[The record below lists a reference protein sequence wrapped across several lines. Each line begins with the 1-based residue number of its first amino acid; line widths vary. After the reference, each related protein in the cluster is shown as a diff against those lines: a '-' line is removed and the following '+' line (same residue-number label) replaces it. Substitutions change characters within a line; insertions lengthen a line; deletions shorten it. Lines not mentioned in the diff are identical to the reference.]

1 MATYKTYDTI
11 GIREDLQDA
20 IYDISPTTTPFMST
34 VGRTKAKNT
43 YHEWQTDNLADVD
56 LDNAQVEVQD
66 ATSATLT
73 PTTRIGNRTQ
83 ISDKVIQVS
92 TTDDVV
98 DKAGRSTETAY
109 QLAKASAEIKRD
121 MESILL
127 SNQEADAGSSS
138 SPRKLGGLQT
148 WLETNY
154 VGSGTAGSEGTTAR
168 TDGSAAAFTE
178 DMVKEAVKSAYENG
192 GTPTMLLVSPT
203 QKQVISTF
211 AGIAGQ
217 RYQAPKS
224 SPTTIIGSADVYLS
238 DFGTLQV
245 VPDRFIP
252 VQDSGA
258 DTAFVLDSSMANVA
272 YLRPFK
278 KTKLAK
284 MGDSEKHLMNVE
296 YTLVV
301 KNEKAHAIIADL
313 AK

>member
-1 MATYKTYDTI
+1 M
-11 GIREDLQDA
+11 
-20 IYDISPTTTPFMST
+20 
-34 VGRTKAKNT
+34 
-43 YHEWQTDNLADVD
+43 ADVD
-56 LDNAQVEVQD
+56 LDNAQVDGQD

-73 PTTRIGNRTQ
+73 PTTRVGNRTQ
-83 ISDKVIQVS
+83 ISEKVIQIS

-127 SNQEADAGSSS
+127 SNQEADAGSTSA
-138 SPRKLGGLQT
+138 PRKLGGLQT
-148 WLETNY
+148 WLNTNY
-154 VGSGTAGSEGTTAR
+154 VGAGTAGKEGTTAR

-203 QKQVISTF
+203 QKQVVSTF

-252 VQDSGA
+252 EQENGA

-284 MGDSEKHLMNVE
+284 MGDSDKHLMNVE

>member
-43 YHEWQTDNLADVD
+43 YHEWQTDSLADVN
-56 LDNAQVEVQD
+56 LANAQVEGAD
-66 ATSATLT
+66 AVSATLT
-73 PTTRIGNRTQ
+73 PTTRVGNYTQ

-109 QLAKASAEIKRD
+109 QLSKASAEIKRD

-127 SNQEADAGSSS
+127 SDQEKNAGNNATGFPVTSEA
-138 SPRKLGGLQT
+138 RLLGGLAS
-148 WLETNY
+148 WIKTNT
-154 VGSGTAGSEGTTAR
+154 VDTAGGAL
-168 TDGSAAAFTE
+168 TE
-178 DMVKEAVKSAYENG
+178 DMLKEAVLKAYNSG
-192 GTPTMLLVSPT
+192 GEPDVLLVSPAN
-203 QKQVISTF
+203 KQVVSTF
-211 AGIAGQ
+211 AGIAEQ

-224 SPTTIIGSADVYLS
+224 SPTTIIGAADVYLS
-238 DFGTLQV
+238 DFGSVSV
-245 VPDRFIP
+245 VPDRFLS
-252 VQDSGA
+252 DDFSY
-258 DTAFVLDSSMANVA
+258 VLDPSMASVA

-278 KTKLAK
+278 SQKLAK
-284 MGDSEKHLMNVE
+284 MGDSEKHLLNVE

-301 KNEKAHAIIADL
+301 NNESAHAMMSDET
-313 AK
+313 

>member
-43 YHEWQTDNLADVD
+43 YHEWQTDTLASVN
-56 LDNAQVEVQD
+56 LDNAQVEGAD
-66 ATSATLT
+66 AVSPTLT
-73 PTTRIGNRTQ
+73 PTERVGNYTQ
-83 ISDKVIQVS
+83 ISDKVVQVS
-92 TTDDVV
+92 VTDDVV

-127 SNQEADAGSSS
+127 SDQAKDAGTAST
-138 SPRKLGGLQT
+138 PRKLGGLGSWIT
-148 WLETNY
+148 TNA
-154 VGSGTAGSEGTTAR
+154 VDTAGAEM
-168 TDGSAAAFTE
+168 TE
-178 DMVKEAVKSAYENG
+178 DMLKEAVLKAYTEG
-192 GTPTMLLVSPT
+192 GEPSMLLVSPAN
-203 QKQVISTF
+203 KQVVSTF
-211 AGIAGQ
+211 AGIAEQ

-238 DFGTLQV
+238 DFGTLNV
-245 VPDRFIP
+245 VPDRFLSDEI
-252 VQDSGA
+252 SY
-258 DTAFVLDSSMANVA
+258 VLDPSMASVA

-301 KNEKAHAIIADL
+301 KNEKAHAVIKDL
-313 AK
+313 T

>member
-34 VGRTKAKNT
+34 IGRTKAKNT
-43 YHEWQTDNLADVD
+43 YHEWQTDSLADVD
-56 LDNAQVEVQD
+56 MDNAQVEGQD

-83 ISDKVIQVS
+83 ISEKVIQIS

-121 MESILL
+121 MEAILL
-127 SNQEADAGSSS
+127 SNQEADPGSSS
-138 SPRKLGGLQT
+138 APRKLGGLQT
-148 WLETNY
+148 WLNTNY
-154 VGSGTAGSEGTTAR
+154 VGTGTAGKEGTTER

-203 QKQVISTF
+203 QKQVVSTF

-252 VQDSGA
+252 EQESGA
-258 DTAFVLDSSMANVA
+258 DTAFILDSSMANVA

-284 MGDSEKHLMNVE
+284 MGDSDKHLMNVE

-313 AK
+313 VK

>member
-43 YHEWQTDNLADVD
+43 YHEWQTDSLADVN
-56 LDNAQVEVQD
+56 LANAQVEGAD
-66 ATSATLT
+66 AVSATLT
-73 PTTRIGNRTQ
+73 PTTRVGNYTQ

-109 QLAKASAEIKRD
+109 QLSKASAEIKRD

-127 SNQEADAGSSS
+127 SDQEKNPGNNAPDYPVVSEA
-138 SPRKLGGLQT
+138 RLLGGLAS
-148 WLETNY
+148 WLTTNT
-154 VGSGTAGSEGTTAR
+154 VNTAGGAL
-168 TDGSAAAFTE
+168 TE
-178 DMVKEAVKSAYENG
+178 DMLKEAVLKAYNSG
-192 GTPTMLLVSPT
+192 GEPDVLLVSPAN
-203 QKQVISTF
+203 KQVVSTF
-211 AGIAGQ
+211 AGIAEQ

-224 SPTTIIGSADVYLS
+224 SPTTIIGAADVYLS
-238 DFGTLQV
+238 DFGSVSV
-245 VPDRFIP
+245 VPDRFLS
-252 VQDSGA
+252 DDYSY
-258 DTAFVLDSSMANVA
+258 VLDPSMASVA

-278 KTKLAK
+278 SQKLAK
-284 MGDSEKHLMNVE
+284 TGDSEKHLLNVE

-301 KNEKAHAIIADL
+301 NNEAAHAMMSDET
-313 AK
+313 

>member
-1 MATYKTYDTI
+1 MATYKTYDTV
-11 GIREDLQDA
+11 GIREDLQNA

-34 VGRTKAKNT
+34 IGKTTAKNT
-43 YHEWQTDNLADVD
+43 YHEWQTDSLADVN
-56 LDNAQVEVQD
+56 LNNAQVEGAD
-66 ATSATLT
+66 AVSATLT
-73 PTTRIGNRTQ
+73 PTTRVGNYTQ

-92 TTDDVV
+92 TTDDKV

-127 SNQEADAGSSS
+127 SNQEADAGSTSA
-138 SPRKLGGLQT
+138 PRKLGGLQT

-154 VGSGTAGSEGTTAR
+154 VGAGTAGSEGTTAR

-203 QKQVISTF
+203 QKQVVSTF

-252 VQDSGA
+252 EQDNGA

-284 MGDSEKHLMNVE
+284 MGDSDKHLMNVE

-301 KNEKAHAIIADL
+301 KNEKAHAKVSGIV
-313 AK
+313 

>member
-43 YHEWQTDNLADVD
+43 YHEWQTDTLASVN
-56 LDNAQVEVQD
+56 LDNAQVEGAD
-66 ATSATLT
+66 AVSPTLT
-73 PTTRIGNRTQ
+73 PTERVGNYTQ
-83 ISDKVIQVS
+83 ISDKVVQVS
-92 TTDDVV
+92 VTDDVV

-127 SNQEADAGSSS
+127 SDQAKDAGTAST
-138 SPRKLGGLQT
+138 PRKLGGLGSWIT
-148 WLETNY
+148 TNS
-154 VGSGTAGSEGTTAR
+154 VDTAGAEM
-168 TDGSAAAFTE
+168 TE
-178 DMVKEAVKSAYENG
+178 DMLKEAVLKAYTEG
-192 GTPTMLLVSPT
+192 GEPSMLLVSPAN
-203 QKQVISTF
+203 KQVVSTF
-211 AGIAGQ
+211 TGIAEQ

-238 DFGTLQV
+238 DFGTLNV
-245 VPDRFIP
+245 VPDRFLSDEI
-252 VQDSGA
+252 SY
-258 DTAFVLDSSMANVA
+258 VLDPSMASVA

-301 KNEKAHAIIADL
+301 KNEKAHAVIKDL
-313 AK
+313 TP

>member
-43 YHEWQTDNLADVD
+43 YHEWQTDALASVD
-56 LDNAQVEVQD
+56 LDNAQVEGAD
-66 ATSATLT
+66 AVSPTLT
-73 PTTRIGNRTQ
+73 PTERVGNYTQ
-83 ISDKVIQVS
+83 ISDKVVQVS

-127 SNQEADAGSSS
+127 SDQVKSAGTAST
-138 SPRKLGGLQT
+138 PRKLGGLGT
-148 WLETNY
+148 WITTNTAD
-154 VGSGTAGSEGTTAR
+154 TAGAEM
-168 TDGSAAAFTE
+168 TE
-178 DMVKEAVKSAYENG
+178 DMLKEAVLKAYTEG
-192 GTPTMLLVSPT
+192 GEPSMLLVSPAN
-203 QKQVISTF
+203 KQVVSTF
-211 AGIAGQ
+211 AGIAEQ

-238 DFGTLQV
+238 DFGTLNV
-245 VPDRFIP
+245 VPDRFLSDEI
-252 VQDSGA
+252 SY
-258 DTAFVLDSSMANVA
+258 VLDPSMASVA

-301 KNEKAHAIIADL
+301 KNEKAHAVIKDL
-313 AK
+313 T

>member
-1 MATYKTYDTI
+1 
-11 GIREDLQDA
+11 
-20 IYDISPTTTPFMST
+20 
-34 VGRTKAKNT
+34 
-43 YHEWQTDNLADVD
+43 
-56 LDNAQVEVQD
+56 
-66 ATSATLT
+66 
-73 PTTRIGNRTQ
+73 
-83 ISDKVIQVS
+83 VS

-127 SNQEADAGSSS
+127 SNQEADAGSTSA
-138 SPRKLGGLQT
+138 PRKLGGLQT

-154 VGSGTAGSEGTTAR
+154 VGAGTAGSDGTTAR
-168 TDGSAAAFTE
+168 TDGSASAFTE

-203 QKQVISTF
+203 QKQVVSTF

-252 VQDSGA
+252 EQDNGA

-284 MGDSEKHLMNVE
+284 MGDSDKHLMNVE